1 MALIACGECGREVS
15 DKAVSCPHCGAPINR
30 AAAVPVKPQK
40 TNNIGCFTTFV
51 VIVGAL
57 WLLSQCTPD
66 SSRSTATSQE
76 ASPTPAAPAM
86 TPAESLADLKARWN
100 PAQPPRAEH
109 ATMLELA
116 RTLAERHSGTPEAVE
131 AQKLI
136 EPIAAKVEEFRKES
150 AALVAQRKWT
160 YSETVDEM
168 TSKKITFASVR
179 SENTIELDFPYQ
191 GAQHARLMFRR
202 KGSDLDALFFLEK
215 GQILCGSY
223 DGCTIDVRFDEA
235 APTKFRMLEPDDNST
250 ETLFF
255 SDPARLLSK
264 LEAADKVL
272 VSVTLYQAGTHTFE
286 FDASGFQPESFKR

>member
-1 MALIACGECGREVS
+1 MALIACGECRREVS
-15 DKAVSCPHCGAPINR
+15 DKAVSCPHCGAPINQ
-30 AAAVPVKPQK
+30 AAAIPVKPQK
-40 TNNIGCFTTFV
+40 QKNNIGCFTSLV
-51 VIVGAL
+51 VIFGTL
-57 WLLSQCTPD
+57 WLVTQCAPTV
-66 SSRSTATSQE
+66 SRSTQTLPA
-76 ASPTPAAPAM
+76 AAPAPAQ
-86 TPAESLADLKARWN
+86 TPDQLLSDLKARWD
-100 PAQPPRAEH
+100 PAQAPRAEH

-136 EPIAAKVEEFRKES
+136 EPITAKVEEFRKES

-223 DGCTIDVRFDEA
+223 DGCAIDVRFDDA
-235 APTKFRMLEPDDNST
+235 APTKFRMVEPDDNST